1 MITHVRSSIYS
12 QLYAQLSCLHG
23 PMVFLFQ
30 KDLFED
36 DYKKTQVDLMQA
48 MGLSLAVE
56 QKQFYDYL
64 HLSPIKVIL
73 PFMPQP

>member
-1 MITHVRSSIYS
+1 
-12 QLYAQLSCLHG
+12 
-23 PMVFLFQ
+23 MVFLFQ